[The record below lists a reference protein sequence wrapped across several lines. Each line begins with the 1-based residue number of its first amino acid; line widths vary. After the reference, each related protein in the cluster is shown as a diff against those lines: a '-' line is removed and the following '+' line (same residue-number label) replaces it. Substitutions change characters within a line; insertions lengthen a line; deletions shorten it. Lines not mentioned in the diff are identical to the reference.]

1 MAHSSKYEGPGQRKI
16 VEDRAT
22 TEQPPAPPPGF
33 EIAWVGVVRLVAA
46 KIGETNAEENLVP
59 FLAELRADPARKR
72 DAGRVV
78 AVLKVFTS
86 EDRLFDKEMFRP
98 EFTIKDRKNREYKI
112 YALKPTNQIRFY
124 GFTDTRGGFR
134 YFVVTQV
141 WFKRRQKIG
150 TKQEHTIKDRAKRI
164 LDEWNKNND

>member
-22 TEQPPAPPPGF
+22 TEQPPPPPPGF
-33 EIAWVGVVRLVAA
+33 EIAWRGVVRLVAA
-46 KIGETNAEENLVP
+46 KKGETNAEENLVP
-59 FLAELRADPARKR
+59 FLEALRSDPARKKE
-72 DAGRVV
+72 AGRVF

-98 EFTIKDRKNREYKI
+98 EFTVKDGKNREYKI
-112 YALKPTNQIRFY
+112 YALKPTSQIRFY
-124 GFTDTRGGFR
+124 GFSDTRGQIR

-141 WFKRRQKIG
+141 WFKKRQKIG

-164 LDEWNKNND
+164 LDEWNGNNE